1 MNTME
6 RLHLFSTR
14 RMRDRLKQAS
24 LQTQRSP
31 AETARIADFQ
41 SRLLARRIAD
51 EEAEAMSPAEKAEAQ
66 SRSSAERRKY
76 TPVV

>member
-14 RMRDRLKQAS
+14 RMRDRLKQAA
-24 LQTQRSP
+24 LRTQRSP

-41 SRLLARRIAD
+41 ARLLARRLAD
-51 EEAEAMSPAEKAEAQ
+51 EEAEAMSPTEKAEAQ
-66 SRSSAERRKY
+66 SRSSAERRKH
-76 TPVV
+76 TPAV